1 MFANRVSHQ
10 LLGSTAYWTAS
21 VRGRESEREDSLFH
35 DPWAV
40 DLAGDIGRT
49 WIESRSTESVVPMII
64 RTRYFDDFLQR
75 IMHEET
81 ISQVVLLAAG
91 LDTRAFRL
99 QWPEGATLF
108 EVDQPS
114 IMNYKEQVLQT
125 AGAKPACTRQVIGAD
140 LTAPWIE
147 CLGAHGFDPDRP
159 SVWLLEGFL
168 FYLPNETI
176 TQLLDAVTEMAAPG
190 SWLGFDIMN
199 STTLTSPLTQK
210 WVEMQAQAGAP
221 WLGTMDD
228 PVTFLAQ
235 RGWEAALTQ
244 AGASDAH
251 YGRWPYPV
259 IPVTMPNMPHNWFVT
274 ARYDPNHKIG

>member
-1 MFANRVSHQ
+1 MLANTSHQ

-21 VRGRESEREDSLFH
+21 VRGRESEREDRLFH

-108 EVDQPS
+108 EIDQPS
-114 IMNYKEQVLQT
+114 VMNYKERVLQT

-147 CLGAHGFDPDRP
+147 CLGVHGFDLDRP

-199 STTLTSPLTQK
+199 STTLTSSLTQK

-221 WLGTMDD
+221 WIGTMDD

-274 ARYDPNHKIG
+274 ARYDPNHKTG